1 MSIIRTM
8 TTGAS
13 GLRAESEALT
23 AVSDNIANVNTF
35 GFKRE
40 RAVFEDVLGR
50 SVMGANAMAEG
61 GAGSRVSQIQQMWT
75 QGALVTTGNPTDL
88 ALSGDG
94 LFMVNGTVDGQ
105 TGNFYTR
112 AGQFNTD
119 ANGYLVN
126 PDGLRLQGYTAD
138 ATGAIGA
145 QVGDLRVDGFT
156 LPATATTTVTMGA
169 NLNPADMPT
178 ASPWDPTNA
187 TNTSSQATTV
197 RVFDS
202 LGAAHNVEVYFVNN
216 GAAGWDWHAMVDGGE
231 VGGTAGTPTEIAAGH
246 LTFGPDGSLASSTV
260 TSGGSVTFNGASAQ
274 ALTFNFG
281 SPTGSGGTGFD
292 GVTGLASQGTSA
304 NALSQDG
311 FPGGA
316 VQGMHVDADGTI
328 TGIFGYG
335 EQRALGRV
343 AVARFAN
350 DQGLARTGHN
360 LYQESQASG
369 QPLVGDAGSGGRGSV
384 VAGSLES
391 SNVDLG
397 SEFVDLIAYQRG
409 FSANS
414 KIITTADEMYQ
425 ELVQL
430 RR

>member
-61 GAGSRVSQIQQMWT
+61 GAGSRVAQIQQMWT

-112 AGQFNTD
+112 AGQFNVD
-119 ANGYLVN
+119 SSGYLVN
-126 PDGLRLQGYTAD
+126 PDGLRVQGYTAD

-156 LPATATTTVTMGA
+156 LPATATSNITMGA
-169 NLNPADMPT
+169 NLDANATVPT
-178 ASPWDPTNA
+178 APWDPANPST
-187 TNTSSQATTV
+187 TSNFQTTV
-197 RVFDS
+197 QVYDS
-202 LGAAHNVEVYFVNN
+202 LGNQHEASLYFRKD
-216 GAAGWDWHAMVDGGE
+216 AAGSWSWHAMVP
-231 VGGTAGTPTEIAAGH
+231 TADITPGSTGSTEIGSGA
-246 LTFGPDGSLASSTV
+246 LTFNTDGSLATA
-260 TSGGSVTFNGASAQ
+260 TTTAGPVTFDGAAAQ
-274 ALTFNFG
+274 TFNFDFG
-281 SPTGSGGTGFD
+281 TPTGSGGTGLD
-292 GVTGLASQGTSA
+292 GITQLGSGGNSV

-311 FPGGA
+311 FGGGA
-316 VQGMHVDADGTI
+316 VAGMHVDADGTI
-328 TGIFGYG
+328 TGVFASGQ
-335 EQRALGRV
+335 ERALGRV

-350 DQGLARTGHN
+350 DQGLARAGHN
-360 LYQESQASG
+360 LYEASQASG
-369 QPLVGDAGSGGRGSV
+369 EPLVGDAGTGGRGGI

-391 SNVDLG
+391 SNIDLG